1 MLPILPPI
9 PAVTNDCGRLGARAT
24 TAFPAPTGSTFIEPP
39 ETPRIRLRVYIVLSL
54 LNAFVHFESCH
65 IGKAIQSISFYLNR
79 GGKNLSDE
87 QKSKVEHA
95 KGILE
100 RKHAKAGGEHKKD

>member
-1 MLPILPPI
+1 M
-9 PAVTNDCGRLGARAT
+9 AVEIQAANRLVASEKWSHDVHTKRH
-24 TAFPAPTGSTFIEPP
+24 PP
-39 ETPRIRLRVYIVLSL
+39 EGKFADGS
-54 LNAFVHFESCH
+54 AESIAEWAERSH
-65 IGKAIQSISFYLNR
+65 NGNIGKAIQSISFYLNR

>member
-1 MLPILPPI
+1 M
-9 PAVTNDCGRLGARAT
+9 
-24 TAFPAPTGSTFIEPP
+24 
-39 ETPRIRLRVYIVLSL
+39 
-54 LNAFVHFESCH
+54 
-65 IGKAIQSISFYLNR
+65 QSISFYLNR